1 MARINLQDLS
11 EVDDED
17 VQGIYEHLMADRE
30 RDWSSEHW
38 EMEANFP
45 AVFKHFFRA
54 RTALWEEG
62 DLEQELLEKIAIA
75 VSMANG
81 CEYCTGAFCT
91 HLVTKFDYDE
101 AEVVDFLEDIRG
113 GTLSGRDRA
122 VITFAV
128 RSLES
133 PAAVT
138 DEQVEELREEYGL
151 SDRDLLQVV
160 YVVNMLSGFNRIVDT
175 FDAEY
180 DHLFPEGLVRTDV
193 GV

>member
-1 MARINLQDLS
+1 MARIQLQDLS
-11 EVDDED
+11 ESDDED
-17 VQGIYEHLMADRE
+17 VRGIYEYLMENRD

-38 EMEANFP
+38 EIEANVP
-45 AVFKHFFRA
+45 EVFTHFFRA
-54 RTALWEEG
+54 RRALW
-62 DLEQELLEKIAIA
+62 DLGELDRELLEKIAIA

-91 HLVTKFDYDE
+91 HLVTDFGYDE
-101 AEVVDFLEDIRG
+101 AEVVAYLEDVRE

-122 VITFAV
+122 VIEFAV

-133 PAAVT
+133 PREVT
-138 DEQVEELREEYGL
+138 DGQVDALREEHGL
-151 SDRDLLQVV
+151 TDRALLQVV

-180 DHLFPEGLVRTDV
+180 DHLFPRGLVET
-193 GV
+193 GAAL

>member
-1 MARINLQDLS
+1 MARIGLQDLA

-17 VQGIYEHLMADRE
+17 VQEIHEYLMADRE

-45 AVFKHFFRA
+45 EVFKHFFRA
-54 RTALWEEG
+54 RTALWNQG
-62 DLEQELLEKIAIA
+62 DLEQELLEKIAIT

-101 AEVVDFLEDIRG
+101 TEVVDFLEDVRG
-113 GTLSGRDRA
+113 GSLSGRDRA
-122 VITFAV
+122 VLEFAA
-128 RSLES
+128 RSLEA
-133 PAAVT
+133 PKEVI
-138 DEQVEELREEYGL
+138 DGQVEELREEYDF

-180 DHLFPEGLVRTDV
+180 DHIFPENLVQTGVGL
-193 GV
+193 

>member
-1 MARINLQDLS
+1 MARIRLQDLA
-11 EVDDED
+11 EVDDKD
-17 VQGIYEHLMADRE
+17 VQEIHDYLMADRE

-45 AVFKHFFRA
+45 EVFKHFFRA
-54 RTALWEEG
+54 RTALWDEG
-62 DLEQELLEKIAIA
+62 DLETELLEKIAIT

-91 HLVTKFDYDE
+91 HLVTKFDYGE
-101 AEVVDFLEDIRG
+101 EEVVDFLEDVRG

-122 VITFAV
+122 VLEFAA

-133 PAAVT
+133 PKAVT
-138 DEQVEELREEYGL
+138 DEQVAELREEYGL

-180 DHLFPEGLVRTDV
+180 DHVFPEGMVRTGV
-193 GV
+193 GL